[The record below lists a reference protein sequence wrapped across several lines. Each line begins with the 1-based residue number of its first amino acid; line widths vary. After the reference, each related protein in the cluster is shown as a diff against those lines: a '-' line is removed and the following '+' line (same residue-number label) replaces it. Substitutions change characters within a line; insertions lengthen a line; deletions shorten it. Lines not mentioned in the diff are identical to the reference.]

1 MKNQKTKVLEYIK
14 TNGSISSYEAYA
26 RLGITQLGAR
36 IDDLQND
43 GYVFEREWI
52 KKRDGQSKKYV
63 KYKLV
68 NRQVCVDGE
77 D

>member
-26 RLGITQLGAR
+26 RLGITQR
-36 IDDLQND
+36 
-43 GYVFEREWI
+43 
-52 KKRDGQSKKYV
+52 KKYV